1 MITRT
6 PLARRVIAALLMVLL
21 TACQTWRP
29 MRVRPPQTYIP
40 AEQPSTVRA
49 TLRTGTT
56 VTLETPTVRGDSI
69 FGITDAGVV
78 GVASEDVYLLEV
90 RRLSILRS
98 IGLVHLVAGALIVVV
113 IVACLVEGEDD
124 CLVPTDP
131 S

>member
-1 MITRT
+1 MSTRT
-6 PLARRVIAALLMVLL
+6 PVARRVIAALLLVLL

-29 MRVRPPQTYIP
+29 TGVGPQTYIP

-90 RRLSILRS
+90 RRTSVLRS
-98 IGLVHLVAGALIVVV
+98 IGLGLLVWSAFLVGCV
-113 IVACLVEGEDD
+113 IIQTCD
-124 CLVPTDP
+124 LVPEDP
-131 S
+131 M